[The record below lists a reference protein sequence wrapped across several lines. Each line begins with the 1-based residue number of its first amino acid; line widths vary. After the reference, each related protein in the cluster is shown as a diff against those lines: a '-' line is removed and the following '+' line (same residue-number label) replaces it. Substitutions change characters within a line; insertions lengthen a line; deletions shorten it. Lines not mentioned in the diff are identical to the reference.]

1 MATIGLVGLTERL
14 LNQTAGQAREA
25 QTVTPS
31 RTSANNGAIAVT
43 EDQFTP
49 SAPNA
54 AQAAGLFTVSQ
65 ITLFSPAA
73 EFLLAQRPEP
83 QANPGNAADAAG
95 NFTATTAAPVSA
107 PDATAAAVAIGTPA
121 PRSATA
127 TNGGVASAAANAVA
141 PNTSCNC

>member
-73 EFLLAQRPEP
+73 EFLLAQTPEP
-83 QANPGNAADAAG
+83 QANPGSAADAAG